1 MRMTTRRESGR
12 PGAAPRWPMTGLAL
26 AALAGCGVSTVDAV
40 RVTWPPFKDGTALT
54 LPSDPAQ
61 CPDLSGTYRV
71 AGEPRGEPPAGE
83 GAAGMADLRQF
94 LAYTLDLAGLP
105 DTSEHAWRPTAA
117 ASVTFAAAPEGWRI
131 LADDGQ
137 GGRFT
142 GLLPLRD
149 GTAGSPGP
157 ADGPPLARTD
167 IQHFGGCTQ
176 GRYWISARRDW
187 RQYESM
193 GVFRTVA
200 LLRPQ
205 AGGLLVSVQRESHS
219 IGLLPWYSS
228 DEVRSQYWF
237 GPSAAG
243 R

>member
-12 PGAAPRWPMTGLAL
+12 SRAAPRWLMAALAL
-26 AALAGCGVSTVDAV
+26 ATLAGCGVSTVDEV
-40 RVTWPPFKDGTALT
+40 RVAWPPFKDGTALA

-71 AGEPRGEPPAGE
+71 AGEPRAGE
-83 GAAGMADLRQF
+83 AAAGVGDLRRF
-94 LAYTLDLAGLP
+94 LAYTLDLPGLP
-105 DTSEHAWRPTAA
+105 DTAEHAWRPTPA
-117 ASVTFAAAPEGWRI
+117 ASVTFNAAPQGWQVV
-131 LADDGQ
+131 ADDGQ

-149 GTAGSPGP
+149 ATAGVDRP
-157 ADGPPLARTD
+157 ADGPLAALPGV
-167 IQHFGGCTQ
+167 QHFGGCTQ
-176 GRYWISARRDW
+176 GRFWISARRDW

-237 GPSAAG
+237 GPERAS